1 MNTEL
6 LAIIA
11 LFILCYG
18 FISKR
23 VQSTIITPT
32 MVFVIFGIIIGKE
45 ALGIFDTE
53 LESSIIHTIAELT
66 LIIILFTDASRIDLK
81 QLVRE
86 HTIPVRLLLYGLPL
100 TIILGALTAAFLFN
114 YLGFWEAA
122 LLAAILAPT
131 DAALGQAVVS
141 NPRVP
146 VRIRQSLNI
155 ESGLNDGIVLPMILI
170 LISITGAE
178 EQRQSA
184 SFWIKFSAYQVILGP
199 IVGIFVGY
207 VGGKLVELSSR
218 KNWMSREFQDISAL
232 GLSLLAFSA
241 AELIGGN
248 GFISAFT
255 AGLTLGN
262 TARSIC
268 RCLYEFGETEG
279 QLLTL
284 ITFMIFGAFMILPE
298 LSGLN
303 WRIVLYAVLSLTVIR
318 MIPVALSM
326 IGLRLR
332 FSTILF
338 LGWFGPRGIA
348 SILFALLLLEESNI
362 PHGSEIFTVVMI
374 TVLFSVFAH
383 GITSVPGANLYAGAI
398 EKLKH
403 AGKEMPEHADVKEM
417 PTKISWSK
425 K

>member
-6 LAIIA
+6 FAIIA
-11 LFILCYG
+11 LFILCFG

-23 VQSTIITPT
+23 IQKTFLTPT
-32 MVFVIFGIIIGKE
+32 IVFVVFGMIIGKE

-53 LESSIIHTIAELT
+53 IESSVIHIIAEFT
-66 LIIILFTDASRIDLK
+66 LIIILFTDASRINLK
-81 QLVRE
+81 QLVTE
-86 HTIPVRLLLYGLPL
+86 HTIPVRLLLFGLPM
-100 TIILGALTAAFLFN
+100 TIILGAIAAAYVFN
-114 YLGFWEAA
+114 YLTFWEAA

-155 ESGLNDGIVLPMILI
+155 ESGLNDGIALPIILI

-178 EQRQSA
+178 EHRQSA
-184 SFWIKFSAYQVILGP
+184 SFWFKFSAYQVILGP
-199 IVGIFVGY
+199 LVGIIVGY
-207 VGGKLVELSSR
+207 CGGKLVALSSR
-218 KNWMSREFQDISAL
+218 KNWMSREFQDISSL

-255 AGLTLGN
+255 AGLTIGN
-262 TARSIC
+262 TSRSIC
-268 RCLYEFGETEG
+268 ACLYEFGEAEG

-284 ITFMIFGAFMILPE
+284 ITFMIFGAFMVLPE
-298 LSGLN
+298 LSGIN
-303 WRIVLYAVLSLTVIR
+303 WRIALYAVLSLTVIR
-318 MIPVALSM
+318 MIPVAISL

-332 FSTILF
+332 LPTILF

-348 SILFALLLLEESNI
+348 SILFALLLVEESNI
-362 PHGSEIFTVVMI
+362 THGNEIFSVVMI

-383 GITSVPGANLYAGAI
+383 GITSVPGSNLYAGII
-398 EKLKH
+398 ERLKH
-403 AGKEMPEHADVKEM
+403 PKKEMPEHLEVKEM
-417 PTKISWSK
+417 PTKIRRT
-425 K
+425 